1 MSKATHT
8 APTRSNS
15 GRPQSEIARHAEEI
29 ARLWR
34 LKEGITA
41 KRASYEENDRDLPD
55 GRDAGSF
62 FEEVDKE
69 ALHRIKVLERA
80 VSLLEPETLDD
91 VLTLMALLGT
101 ALEFFIEAYIIE
113 GEDPKKFKFKEEER
127 GINRLRHAVVRGLL
141 KFASSPLIGQRYF
154 SHRYDGTPWEDEL
167 ALAEAELAK
176 LPIKCEEVLDPQD
189 RTTHH

>member
-1 MSKATHT
+1 MSKPAF

-34 LKEGITA
+34 LVDGITA
-41 KRASYEENDRDLPD
+41 KRASCEENDGDIPD
-55 GRDAGSF
+55 GRDASGF
-62 FEEVDKE
+62 FEDVSRE
-69 ALHRIKVLERA
+69 ALDRIHALERA
-80 VSLLEPETLDD
+80 VSILEPETLDD
-91 VLTLMALLGT
+91 VLTLMALLGR

-113 GEDPKKFKFKEEER
+113 GADPNKFKFKEEER

-141 KFASSPLIGQRYF
+141 KFASSPLICQRYF
-154 SHRYDGTPWEDEL
+154 SHRYNGTPWEEEL

-176 LPIKCEEVLDPQD
+176 LPIKCEEVLDPED